1 MFPYKIKTRS
11 ISHPYICIINKQN
24 NTTMKT
30 KSISIAL
37 LMVFFATVFATGKGD
52 PGSLGLAVV
61 AVKGTEVFRVI
72 YKGES
77 ASRVKLNVYNADS
90 EIVFSETMNHVDG
103 FIRPLNFNGLK
114 FGEYT
119 IELVDAAGKKS
130 ERVNYQP
137 LKSES
142 TIHVSK
148 LDSDAGKFLLSV
160 ERNNSKV
167 ISVKIFDSAN
177 NLLHSTTKEV
187 TADYAQ
193 LYSLKN
199 ISGAVTFVVSDNAGV
214 TKTIQF

>member
-1 MFPYKIKTRS
+1 
-11 ISHPYICIINKQN
+11 
-24 NTTMKT
+24 MKT

-52 PGSLGLAVV
+52 PGSQGLAVV
-61 AVKGTEVFRVI
+61 AVKGSEVFKVI
-72 YKGES
+72 YKGETS
-77 ASRVKLNVYNADS
+77 SRVKLNVYNADS

-130 ERVNYQP
+130 ERVNFQP
-137 LKSES
+137 MKSES

-148 LDSDAGKFLLSV
+148 LDKESGKFLLSV
-160 ERNNSKV
+160 ERNKSKV

-177 NLLHSTTKEV
+177 NLLHSNSEEV
-187 TADYAQ
+187 SVDYAK
-193 LYSLKN
+193 LYTLKN
-199 ISGAVTFVVSDNAGV
+199 ISGGVTFVVSDNAGY